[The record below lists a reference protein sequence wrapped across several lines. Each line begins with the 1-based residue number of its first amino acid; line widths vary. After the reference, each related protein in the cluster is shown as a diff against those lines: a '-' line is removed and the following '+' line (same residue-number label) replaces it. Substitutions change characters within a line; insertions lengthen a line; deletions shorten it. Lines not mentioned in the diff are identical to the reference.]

1 MQMSKG
7 GGRKHKLKRRRKK
20 MESKRER
27 WQQTGCEMGCT
38 GNTMRTTSLEM
49 RGSEREQA

>member
-7 GGRKHKLKRRRKK
+7 GGRKHKLRRRKK

-27 WQQTGCEMGCT
+27 WQQKGCEMGCT
-38 GNTMRTTSLEM
+38 GNTTRTTSLEM